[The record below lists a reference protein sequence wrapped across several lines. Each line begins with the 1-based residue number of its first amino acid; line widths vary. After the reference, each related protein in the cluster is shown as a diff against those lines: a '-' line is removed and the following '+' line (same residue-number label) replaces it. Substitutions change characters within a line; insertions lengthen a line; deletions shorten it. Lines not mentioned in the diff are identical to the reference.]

1 MWLVAG
7 FMGVSQGVSQADNFA
22 VKPAIGSEKQ
32 KMNIVIPE
40 SKDIYY
46 KALIAFFSPGRG
58 EYTANYLDPGPGKPA
73 GFILFPASNPELAV
87 KGLIEDWFGAVAKIA
102 VDQYKEKL
110 AADQARVKMHVLPA
124 PEDMMTSYLCP
135 CGKETTIE
143 DGKTSIRK
151 WRISLVKEVL
161 IDESIE
167 MPTCLG
173 CQKSYLVP
181 DLMDKLQR

>member
-1 MWLVAG
+1 MNIEIPDSTEQHYQALVKFLSPNPGEYFAAYIMPGTDGAG
-7 FMGVSQGVSQADNFA
+7 FDLYLANDQGASVRGLVRQWLGA
-22 VKPAIGSEKQ
+22 AIK
-32 KMNIVIPE
+32 I
-40 SKDIYY
+40 
-46 KALIAFFSPGRG
+46 G
-58 EYTANYLDPGPGKPA
+58 E
-73 GFILFPASNPELAV
+73 ELC
-87 KGLIEDWFGAVAKIA
+87 
-102 VDQYKEKL
+102 KEKL

-124 PEDMMTSYLCP
+124 PEDMMTTYLCP

-161 IDESIE
+161 IDENIE